1 MTRFT
6 MALCGILLASSS
18 LVAGYQY
25 SSLRPPSDPASAET
39 APPFLVSSDTP
50 VSVDFIVT
58 QCSPE
63 QASETTTIAELND
76 LLPTEPDAD
85 TDTAAPEDN
94 IGIPATQPIAEPP
107 LSPRTSGDL
116 TLWASPLMGQGA
128 SVVEISPSVW
138 LLE

>member
-1 MTRFT
+1 MTRLAMT
-6 MALCGILLASSS
+6 LCGILLASSS

-25 SSLRPPSDPASAET
+25 SSLRIPTDPASAET
-39 APPFLVSSDTP
+39 APPLLASTETP
-50 VSVDFIVT
+50 VTVEFLVT

-63 QASETTTIAELND
+63 QAPETTTIAELND
-76 LLPTEPDAD
+76 LLPAEPDAD
-85 TDTAAPEDN
+85 TDTAAPEGD
-94 IGIPATQPIAEPP
+94 IGIPAKQSIAKPS
-107 LSPRTSGDL
+107 LSPRASGDL